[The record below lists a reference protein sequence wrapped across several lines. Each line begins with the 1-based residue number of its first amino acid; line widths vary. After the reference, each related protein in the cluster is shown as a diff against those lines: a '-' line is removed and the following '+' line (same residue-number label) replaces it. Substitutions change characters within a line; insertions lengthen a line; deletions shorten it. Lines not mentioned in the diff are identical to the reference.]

1 MAGATGINDSSK
13 PIRIMPPAIP
23 KTPEMN
29 EVDST
34 EAASAAA
41 KGTLIM
47 ATSMNSMC
55 LHRGFDSARAN
66 GFN

>member
-1 MAGATGINDSSK
+1 
-13 PIRIMPPAIP
+13 
-23 KTPEMN
+23 MN

-34 EAASAAA
+34 EAASTAA

-55 LHRGFDSARAN
+55 LHCGFDSARAN